1 MSKELIKRILSSI
14 VLIPIVFFFILKG
27 SVLFNFFLLI
37 CFFIAVFEWHMMSK
51 RKFYHIIGIIFC
63 DLISPD
69 KSAVTKQAVAEA
81 VDSKLKYFLL

>member
-1 MSKELIKRILSSI
+1 LGYNFLSF
-14 VLIPIVFFFILKG
+14 L
-27 SVLFNFFLLI
+27 NFTSLLMARAK
-37 CFFIAVFEWHMMSK
+37 CALGVDD
-51 RKFYHIIGIIFC
+51 IIGIIFC